1 MHDDLQQRR
10 DSALRKIERN
20 VVNFQRLEVALKS
33 LIPAISMAG
42 TLNDLALAP
51 ARRARELKK
60 KALGEVASAFHAEV
74 LGPPA
79 STSPTTSPD
88 LAYLTVELRLES
100 DSLDVQERK
109 RALIALVRE
118 RNRLIHSQLSEFNLD
133 SVEDCGRLSAL
144 LDEQNPRI
152 CAYLEFLALLRS
164 SQVAAALE
172 LKAFV
177 DSDEFLELLAR
188 SNDGG

>member
-1 MHDDLQQRR
+1 MHDDLQERR
-10 DSALRKIERN
+10 DSALRKIGRN

-33 LIPAISMAG
+33 LIPTINMAG

-51 ARRARELKK
+51 ARRARELRKK
-60 KALGEVASAFHAEV
+60 SLGEVASAFHAEV

-109 RALIALVRE
+109 RALMALVRE
-118 RNRLIHSQLSEFNLD
+118 RNRLVHSQLSEFNLD
-133 SVEDCGRLSAL
+133 SVEDCERLSAL

-164 SQVAAALE
+164 SQMAAALE

-177 DSDEFLELLAR
+177 DSDEFLELLGR
-188 SNDGG
+188 SDDGG